1 MQNEY
6 SNNGSCGG
14 GGGSVPI
21 LAQAYKQVSFS
32 SLFLLLHQYH
42 NTNNNLSTGDQQC
55 HIKSYSWNIF
65 ILYLWIKLLLLFNQA
80 NGGGRRQRL
89 WLLSTVIQIRSATR
103 HECNTT
109 LLRNFCP
116 ELSWV
121 EFGQHFIIT
130 FSIKSLPKWIPG
142 LFKSH
147 STTLWQFNGIT
158 TYLAT
163 IPYTL
168 PSRMND
174 AGQNVSLSLGDYY
187 YMLPT

>member
-1 MQNEY
+1 M
-6 SNNGSCGG
+6 
-14 GGGSVPI
+14 
-21 LAQAYKQVSFS
+21 
-32 SLFLLLHQYH
+32 
-42 NTNNNLSTGDQQC
+42 GDQQC
-55 HIKSYSWNIF
+55 HIKSYSRNIF
-65 ILYLWIKLLLLFNQA
+65 ILYLWIKLLLFNQA
-80 NGGGRRQRL
+80 NGGGRRHRL

-158 TYLAT
+158 TYLIHCPAEWMTLDKMYRFHLEIIIICHPPRLKLGPPTTTTNNYINSTPPIAT
-163 IPYTL
+163 TYRETRRVFSFP
-168 PSRMND
+168 PSN
-174 AGQNVSLSLGDYY
+174 
-187 YMLPT
+187 